1 MTSARTKEQASA
13 EVSALKTQ
21 LALYDYH
28 YYVLDAPLV
37 SDSEYDGLYRQLTA
51 LETAFPELITPDSPS
66 QRVSGTASS
75 AFQSVQHRQA
85 MLSLNNAFADEE
97 LIAFDKRIT
106 EALDRQNIE
115 YAVEPKF
122 DGLAITLTYEN
133 GLFVQGAT
141 RGDGY
146 TGENVTHNLR
156 TIRAIPAKLATPNPP
171 ALLEVRGEVLMLK
184 RDFERLNQAQEAQGG
199 KLFANPRNAAAGSL
213 RQLDSRITATRP
225 LHFFAYGLGEAK
237 GAPSISSHSQAMQ
250 YLADLHFPVSDLR
263 SVKQGVEGLRDYY
276 AMIGAK
282 RATLPFDID
291 GVVYKVNAFEQQATL
306 GFVSRAP
313 RWAIAHKFPAEE
325 ATTIVDDITVQ
336 VGRTGAITP
345 VARLRPVFVGGVT
358 VTNAT
363 LHNVDELK
371 RKDIYIGDTVIVR
384 RAGDV
389 IPEVVASIAEKRPL
403 HARAFV
409 MPTACPEC
417 GSHIER
423 PQDEAVARC
432 TGGLFCPAQRKQAI
446 THFASRRAMDIEGLG
461 EKLVD
466 QLVEANLVHRLD
478 DIYRLDTATLANLE
492 RMAQKSAQNVVDAI
506 QHSKQTTL
514 ARFIYA
520 LGIRNVGEAT
530 AKDLANHFGRLDV
543 IMTATAEQL
552 LQVNDVGPIVAEAI
566 LQFFAEPH
574 NVDVIHSMREQGV
587 TWPEHEGKKA
597 NTGGL
602 SNQTFVLT
610 GTLPTMS
617 RDAAKAL
624 IEAAGGKVSG
634 SVSKKTHYVVA
645 GADAGSKLENAQT
658 LGVPVIDEAGLIA
671 LLAECANV
679 GTAIGQEDKTTAAT
693 NSSHAESEIE
703 QLSTTMIDLIQD
715 NQQKTLF

>member
-1 MTSARTKEQASA
+1 MTTALTKEQASA

-21 LALYDYH
+21 LAQYDYH

-37 SDSEYDGLYRQLTA
+37 SDSEYDGFYRQLTA
-51 LETAFPELITPDSPS
+51 LETAFPELITPDSPT

-85 MLSLNNAFADEE
+85 MLSLNNAFADDE
-97 LIAFDKRIT
+97 LVAFDKRIT
-106 EALDRQNIE
+106 EALDKPNIE

-156 TIRAIPAKLATPNPP
+156 TIRAIPTKLTTPNPP

-225 LHFFAYGLGEAK
+225 LHFFAYGLGEAV
-237 GAPSISSHSQAMQ
+237 GTPSISSHSQAMQ

-263 SVKQGVEGLRDYY
+263 AVKQGVAGLRDYY
-276 AMIGAK
+276 ASIGAK
-282 RATLPFDID
+282 RTTLPFDID

-345 VARLRPVFVGGVT
+345 VARLKPVFVGGVT

-363 LHNVDELK
+363 LHNEDELR
-371 RKDIYIGDTVIVR
+371 RKDIHIGDTVIVR

-389 IPEVVASIAEKRPL
+389 IPEVVASVPEKRPP

-466 QLVEANLVHRLD
+466 QLVEANLVHKLD

-492 RMAQKSAQNVVDAI
+492 RMAQKSAQNVIDAI
-506 QHSKQTTL
+506 EQSKQTTL

-530 AKDLANHFGRLDV
+530 AKDLANHFGRLDAL
-543 IMTATAEQL
+543 MLASAEQL

-566 LQFFAEPH
+566 LQFFAESH
-574 NVDVIHSMREQGV
+574 NVDVINAMRSLGV
-587 TWPEHEGKKA
+587 AWAEHDGKKA
-597 NTGGL
+597 PSGAL
-602 SNQTFVLT
+602 VNQTFVLT
-610 GTLPTMS
+610 GTLPTLS
-617 RDAAKAL
+617 RDAAKAM

-645 GADAGSKLENAQT
+645 GAEAGSKLENALA
-658 LGVPVIDEAGLIA
+658 LGITVLDEAGLMA
-671 LLAECANV
+671 LLAAQESA
-679 GTAIGQEDKTTAAT
+679 AITPDTAT
-693 NSSHAESEIE
+693 NTLVVESEVETI
-703 QLSTTMIDLIQD
+703 IPGNAVN
-715 NQQKTLF
+715 NQSQKTLF